1 MLPDQ
6 TSASGTD
13 QATTDRLAAF
23 KAACGALE
31 LASVILPSPNAEYCS
46 FYISLKRD
54 GHGEER
60 QRRVR
65 CAGQCGQKAVHS
77 NAVE

>member
-23 KAACGALE
+23 KAARGALE
-31 LASVILPSPNAEYCS
+31 LASVILPSPNE
-46 FYISLKRD
+46 
-54 GHGEER
+54 
-60 QRRVR
+60 RRVLLVLHI
-65 CAGQCGQKAVHS
+65 AEA
-77 NAVE
+77 